1 MKWFLLMFIICD
13 AVSLQ
18 GLTKIVSARPQVVNI
33 GAVFTFDSLIGKVIK
48 IAMDAAVE
56 DVNASPSI
64 LNTTTLKIIMHDTK
78 FNGFMSIMEP
88 LQFMES
94 ETVAIIGPQ
103 RSTTARVVAHVATE
117 LKIPILSFSATDPTM
132 SPLQFPFFI
141 RTAQN
146 DLFQM
151 AAIAD
156 IVQFYGWREVVAIY
170 GDDDYGRNGVASLGD
185 RLAEKRCRISYK
197 AALPPKP
204 TRENITDLLIKVA
217 LSESRIIVIHASF
230 IWGLELF
237 NVAQNLG
244 MMSTGYVWIATNW
257 LSTII
262 DTDSPLPL
270 NTINNIQG
278 VIALRPHTP
287 NSIMKQDFVQRWHN
301 LTHVGLSTYGL
312 YAYDTVWL
320 LAQAID
326 DFFQK
331 GGNVSFS
338 KNPIRSELGG
348 GNLHLDAL
356 KVFDGGK
363 IFLESILQVDRIGL
377 TGRMK
382 FTRDR
387 NLVNPAFDVLNVI
400 GTGYRTIGY
409 WSNHL
414 GLSVVPAN
422 EWKNTSFSGLK
433 LHSVVW
439 PGQTTKIPRGW
450 VFSNNGRHLRIG
462 VPNRYRFEEV
472 VSVKSNGMITGFC
485 VDVFTAAINLLPY
498 AVPFELVAFGNG
510 HDNPS
515 NSELVRLIT
524 AGVYDAGVGDIT
536 IITERTKIA
545 DFTQPYVESG
555 LVVVAPVRKLGTS
568 AMAFLRPFTPQMWLI
583 AAASF
588 LIVGAVI
595 WCLEHKHNDEFRGSP
610 RRQVIT
616 TFWFS
621 FSTLFFSHRETTT
634 SNLGRIVLIIWLF
647 VVLIINSSYTASLT
661 SILTVHQLSS
671 PIKGIETLQT
681 NHDPIGYPQGSFVR
695 DYLVHELNIH
705 ESRLV
710 PLRSPEEY
718 DKALRDGP
726 GKGGVAAVVD
736 ERAYIELFL
745 SNRCEFG
752 IVGQEFTKNGWG
764 FAFPRNSPL
773 AVDVSAAILQ
783 LSENGDMQ
791 RIRDKWLLR
800 KACSLQGAEIEVD
813 RLELKSF
820 WGLFVVCGVACIL
833 ALAVYTVLM
842 IRQFGQQYPEEAE
855 GSIRRR
861 SSPSAR
867 IHSFI
872 SFVKEKEEDAKTRSS
887 RGRQLEDISVNG
899 SSRCN

>member
-1 MKWFLLMFIICD
+1 MNWILLLLLLCGA
-13 AVSLQ
+13 AVPLQ
-18 GLTKIVSARPQVVNI
+18 VQTETTTVSPRPQVVNI
-33 GAVFTFDSLIGKVIK
+33 GSVFTFKSLIGKVIRV
-48 IAMDAAVE
+48 AMQAAVD
-56 DVNASPSI
+56 DVNANPSV
-64 LNTTTLKIIMHDTK
+64 LNNTLLNIIMHDTK

-88 LQFMES
+88 LRFMEM

-103 RSTTARVVAHVATE
+103 RPTSARVVSHVATE
-117 LKIPILSFSATDPTM
+117 LKIPILSFTATDPTM
-132 SPLQFPFFI
+132 SPRQFPFFI
-141 RTAQN
+141 RTSQN

-156 IVQFYGWREVVAIY
+156 IVHHYGWREVIAIY
-170 GDDDYGRNGVASLGD
+170 GDDDYGQNGVAALGD
-185 RLAEKRCRISYK
+185 KLAEKRCRISYK
-197 AALPPKP
+197 AALPPEP
-204 TRENITDLLIKVA
+204 TRENITNLLIKVA
-217 LSESRIIVIHASF
+217 LSESRIIVVHAYF
-230 IWGLELF
+230 IWGLEVF
-237 NVAQNLG
+237 NVAQYL
-244 MMSTGYVWIATNW
+244 V
-257 LSTII
+257 
-262 DTDSPLPL
+262 
-270 NTINNIQG
+270 NNIQG
-278 VIALRPHTP
+278 VIALRLHTP
-287 NSIMKQDFVQRWHN
+287 DSVMKKNFVQRWHN

-320 LAQAID
+320 LAHAID
-326 DFFQK
+326 DYLQR

-338 KNPIRSELGG
+338 KSPIVSELRG

-356 KVFDGGK
+356 KVFDGGNT
-363 IFLESILQVDRIGL
+363 FLESILKVDRIGL

-382 FTRDR
+382 FTKDR
-387 NLVNPAFDVLNVI
+387 NLVNPAFDVINVI
-400 GTGYRTIGY
+400 GTGHRTIGY
-409 WSNHL
+409 WSDHL
-414 GLSVVPAN
+414 GLSVIPP
-422 EWKNTSFSGLK
+422 EELENTSSSGQK

-439 PGQTTKIPRGW
+439 PGQTTQNPRGW

-472 VSVKSNGMITGFC
+472 VSVQSNGIITGFC
-485 VDVFTAAINLLPY
+485 VDVFVAALSLLPY

-536 IITERTKIA
+536 IITERTKMA

-555 LVVVAPVRKLGTS
+555 LVVVAPVRKLGSS
-568 AMAFLRPFTPQMWLI
+568 AMAFLRPFTPQMWLV
-583 AAASF
+583 AASSF

-595 WCLEHKHNDEFRGSP
+595 WCLEHKHNDDFRGPP

-621 FSTLFFSHRETTT
+621 FSTLFFSHRETTV
-634 SNLGRIVLIIWLF
+634 SNLGRVVLLIWLF

-671 PIKGIETLQT
+671 PIKGIETLET
-681 NHDPIGYPQGSFVR
+681 NNDPIGYPQGSFVR
-695 DYLVHELNIH
+695 DYLVNELRIH

-718 DKALRDGP
+718 EKALRDGP
-726 GKGGVAAVVD
+726 GKDGVAAVVD

-773 AVDVSAAILQ
+773 AVDVSTAILQ
-783 LSENGDMQ
+783 LSENGDLQ

-800 KACSLQGAEIEVD
+800 KACSLQGAEIAVD

-820 WGLFVVCGVACIL
+820 WGLFVVCGLACVL
-833 ALAVYTVLM
+833 ALAVYIVLM
-842 IRQFGQQYPEEAE
+842 IRKFGRHCPVEAE

-861 SSPSAR
+861 SSPSAS
-867 IHSFI
+867 IHSFL
-872 SFVKEKEEDAKTRSS
+872 SFVKEKEEDVKARSS
-887 RGRQLEDISVNG
+887 RERQLEDI
-899 SSRCN
+899 

>member
-1 MKWFLLMFIICD
+1 MKWLLLLLVVCG
-13 AVSLQ
+13 AVPLQ
-18 GLTKIVSARPQVVNI
+18 EGFTTNVSARPQVVNI
-33 GAVFTFDSLIGKVIK
+33 GSVFTFNSLIGRVIK
-48 IAMDAAVE
+48 VAMETAIE
-56 DVNASPSI
+56 DVNANPSV
-64 LNTTTLKIIMHDTK
+64 LNNTKLRIIMHDTK

-88 LQFMES
+88 LRFMES

-103 RSTTARVVAHVATE
+103 RSSSARVVSHVATE
-117 LKIPILSFSATDPTM
+117 LKIPILSFTATDPTM
-132 SPLQFPFFI
+132 SLLQFPYFI
-141 RTAQN
+141 RTSQN

-156 IVQFYGWREVVAIY
+156 IVHFYGWREVIAIY
-170 GDDDYGRNGVASLGD
+170 GDDDYGQNGVAALGD
-185 RLAEKRCRISYK
+185 KLAEKRCRISYK
-197 AALPPKP
+197 AALPPEP
-204 TRENITDLLIKVA
+204 TKENITNMLIKVA
-217 LSESRIIVIHASF
+217 LSESRIIVVHASF
-230 IWGLELF
+230 IWGLEVF
-237 NVAQNLG
+237 NVAQYLG

-262 DTDSPLPL
+262 DTDFPLPMD
-270 NTINNIQG
+270 TMNNIQG
-278 VIALRPHTP
+278 VIALRLHTP
-287 NSIMKQDFVQRWHN
+287 NSVMKKNFVQRWRK

-320 LAQAID
+320 LAHAIE
-326 DFFQK
+326 DFFQR

-338 KNPIRSELGG
+338 RNPIISELRG

-356 KVFDGGK
+356 KVFDGGNM
-363 IFLESILQVDRIGL
+363 FLESILQVDRIGL

-382 FTRDR
+382 FTKDR

-409 WSNHL
+409 WCNHL
-414 GLSVVPAN
+414 GLSVMPPD
-422 EWKNTSFSGLK
+422 EQRNTSFSGQK

-439 PGQTTKIPRGW
+439 PGQTTQNPRGW

-462 VPNRYRFEEV
+462 VPNRNRFEEV
-472 VSVKSNGMITGFC
+472 ISVKSNGIITGFC
-485 VDVFTAAINLLPY
+485 VDVFVAALSLLPY

-536 IITERTKIA
+536 IITERTKMA

-555 LVVVAPVRKLGTS
+555 LVVVAPVRKLGSS

-595 WCLEHKHNDEFRGSP
+595 WFLEHKQNDEFRGPP
-610 RRQVIT
+610 RRQVMT

-621 FSTLFFSHRETTT
+621 FSTLFFSHRETTIT
-634 SNLGRIVLIIWLF
+634 NLGRIVLLIWLF

-671 PIKGIETLQT
+671 PIKGIETLET
-681 NHDPIGYPQGSFVR
+681 NNDPIGYPQGSFVR
-695 DYLVHELNIH
+695 DYLVHELGIH

-710 PLRSPEEY
+710 PLQTPEEY
-718 DKALRDGP
+718 DKALRDWP

-773 AVDVSAAILQ
+773 AVDVSTAILQ
-783 LSENGDMQ
+783 LSENGDLQ

-820 WGLFVVCGVACIL
+820 WGLFVACGLACVL
-833 ALAVYTVLM
+833 ALAVYIVLM
-842 IRQFGQQYPEEAE
+842 IRQFGRRCPEEAD
-855 GSIRRR
+855 GAIRRR

-867 IHSFI
+867 IHSFL
-872 SFVKEKEEDAKTRSS
+872 SFVKEKEEDAKARSS
-887 RGRQLEDISVNG
+887 RERQLETI
-899 SSRCN
+899 

>member
-1 MKWFLLMFIICD
+1 MKWLLLLLIVCD
-13 AVSLQ
+13 AVPLQ
-18 GLTKIVSARPQVVNI
+18 GLTTNVSARPQVVNI
-33 GAVFTFDSLIGKVIK
+33 GSVFTFTSLIGRVIK
-48 IAMDAAVE
+48 VAMEAAVE
-56 DVNASPSI
+56 DVNANPSV
-64 LNTTTLKIIMHDTK
+64 LNNTQLRIIMHDTK

-88 LQFMES
+88 LRFMES

-103 RSTTARVVAHVATE
+103 RSTSARVVAHVASE
-117 LKIPILSFSATDPTM
+117 LKIPILSFTATDPTM

-141 RTAQN
+141 RTSQN
-146 DLFQM
+146 DLYQM

-156 IVQFYGWREVVAIY
+156 IVHFYGWREVIAIY
-170 GDDDYGRNGVASLGD
+170 ADDDYGQNGVAALGD
-185 RLAEKRCRISYK
+185 KLAEKRCRISYK
-197 AALPPKP
+197 AALPPEP
-204 TRENITDLLIKVA
+204 TRENITNLLIKVA
-217 LSESRIIVIHASF
+217 LSESRIIVVHASF
-230 IWGLELF
+230 IWGLEVF
-237 NVAQNLG
+237 NVAQYLG

-270 NTINNIQG
+270 DTINNIQG
-278 VIALRPHTP
+278 VITLRIYTP
-287 NSIMKQDFVQRWHN
+287 DSVMKKNFTQRWHN

-320 LAQAID
+320 LAHAID
-326 DFFQK
+326 DFFRK

-338 KNPIRSELGG
+338 KNPIISDLRG

-356 KVFDGGK
+356 KVFDGGNT
-363 IFLESILQVDRIGL
+363 FLESILQVDRIGL

-409 WSNHL
+409 WYNHL
-414 GLSVVPAN
+414 GLSVMQPD
-422 EWKNTSFSGLK
+422 ELENTSLSRQK

-439 PGQTTKIPRGW
+439 PGQTTQNPRGW

-472 VSVKSNGMITGFC
+472 VSVQSNGIITGFC
-485 VDVFTAAINLLPY
+485 VDVFVAALSLLPY

-536 IITERTKIA
+536 IITERTKMA

-555 LVVVAPVRKLGTS
+555 LVVVAPIRKLGS
-568 AMAFLRPFTPQMWLI
+568 NAMAFLRPFTPQMWLI
-583 AAASF
+583 SAFSF

-595 WCLEHKHNDEFRGSP
+595 WFLEHKHNDEFRGPP

-621 FSTLFFSHRETTT
+621 FSTLFFSHRETTI
-634 SNLGRIVLIIWLF
+634 SNLGRIVLLIWLF
-647 VVLIINSSYTASLT
+647 VVLIVNSSYTASLT

-671 PIKGIETLQT
+671 PIKGIETLET
-681 NHDPIGYPQGSFVR
+681 NNDPIGYPQGSFVR
-695 DYLVHELNIH
+695 DYLVNELRIH

-718 DKALRDGP
+718 EKALRDGP

-773 AVDVSAAILQ
+773 AVDVSTAILQ
-783 LSENGDMQ
+783 LSENGDLQ

-820 WGLFVVCGVACIL
+820 WGLFVVCGLACVL

-842 IRQFGQQYPEEAE
+842 IRQFRHHSPDHQEPE

-867 IHSFI
+867 IHSFL
-872 SFVKEKEEDAKTRSS
+872 SFVKEKEEDIKARSS
-887 RGRQLEDISVNG
+887 RERQLEDN
-899 SSRCN
+899 

>member
-1 MKWFLLMFIICD
+1 MKWLLLLLIVCD
-13 AVSLQ
+13 AVPLQQ
-18 GLTKIVSARPQVVNI
+18 GLATNVSARPQVVNI
-33 GAVFTFDSLIGKVIK
+33 GSVFTFNSLIGRVIK
-48 IAMDAAVE
+48 VAMEAAIE
-56 DVNASPSI
+56 DVNANPSV
-64 LNTTTLKIIMHDTK
+64 LNNTQLRIIMHDTK

-88 LQFMES
+88 LRFMES

-103 RSTTARVVAHVATE
+103 RSSSARVVSHVATE
-117 LKIPILSFSATDPTM
+117 LKIPILSFTATDPTM
-132 SPLQFPFFI
+132 SPLQFPYFI
-141 RTAQN
+141 RTSQN

-156 IVQFYGWREVVAIY
+156 IVHFYGWREVIAIY
-170 GDDDYGRNGVASLGD
+170 GDDDYGQNGVAALGD
-185 RLAEKRCRISYK
+185 KLAEKRCRISYK
-197 AALPPKP
+197 AALPPEP
-204 TRENITDLLIKVA
+204 TRENITNLLIKVA
-217 LSESRIIVIHASF
+217 LSESRIIVVHASF
-230 IWGLELF
+230 IWGLEVF
-237 NVAQNLG
+237 NVAQYLG

-262 DTDSPLPL
+262 DTNSPLPL
-270 NTINNIQG
+270 DTMNNIQG
-278 VIALRPHTP
+278 VIALRLHTP
-287 NSIMKQDFVQRWHN
+287 NSVMKKNFVQRWHN
-301 LTHVGLSTYGL
+301 LTQVGLSTYGL

-320 LAQAID
+320 LAHAID
-326 DFFQK
+326 NFFQR

-338 KNPIRSELGG
+338 RNPIISELRG

-363 IFLESILQVDRIGL
+363 MFLESILQVDRIGL

-382 FTRDR
+382 FTNDR

-409 WSNHL
+409 WCNHL
-414 GLSVVPAN
+414 GLSVVPPD
-422 EWKNTSFSGLK
+422 ELQNTSFSGQK

-439 PGQTTKIPRGW
+439 PGQTTQNPRGW

-472 VSVKSNGMITGFC
+472 ISVKSNGIITGFC
-485 VDVFTAAINLLPY
+485 VEVFVAALSLLPY

-536 IITERTKIA
+536 IITERTKMA

-555 LVVVAPVRKLGTS
+555 LVVVAPVRKLGSS

-595 WCLEHKHNDEFRGSP
+595 WFLEHKQNDEFRGPP
-610 RRQVIT
+610 RRQVMT

-621 FSTLFFSHRETTT
+621 FSTLFFSHRETTIT
-634 SNLGRIVLIIWLF
+634 NLGRVVLLIWLF

-671 PIKGIETLQT
+671 PIKGIETLETT
-681 NHDPIGYPQGSFVR
+681 NDPIGYPQGSFVR
-695 DYLVHELNIH
+695 DYLVNELGIH

-718 DKALRDGP
+718 DKSLREGP

-745 SNRCEFG
+745 SSRCEFG

-773 AVDVSAAILQ
+773 AVDVSTAILQ
-783 LSENGDMQ
+783 LSENGDLQ

-800 KACSLQGAEIEVD
+800 KACTLQGAEIEVD

-820 WGLFVVCGVACIL
+820 WGLFVVCGLASVL
-833 ALAVYTVLM
+833 ALAVYIALM
-842 IRQFGQQYPEEAE
+842 IRQFGRHCPEEAD
-855 GSIRRR
+855 GAIRRR

-867 IHSFI
+867 IHSFL
-872 SFVKEKEEDAKTRSS
+872 SFVKEKEEDVKARSS
-887 RGRQLEDISVNG
+887 RERQLENI
-899 SSRCN
+899 